1 MEEKNN
7 IETEIKFLSL
17 LKSPSRLFGMIFPY
31 YAVLFL
37 IVGIYFVKHMD
48 SASFNE
54 VQAIYTDSLE
64 INANVEVKKGG
75 IMPAIDMGII
85 STPTNELVEKG
96 KDLFTT
102 NCVSCHGTEGK
113 GDGVAAVAL
122 NPAPRNFLNNEGW
135 TKGTDF
141 PSMYTTIQKGII
153 GTGMIGYDF
162 LPIEDR
168 IALIH
173 YIRTMAE
180 YPAVT
185 EAHVAELD
193 KTYNLSEGINAPNNI
208 TLEMAQKKISKEN
221 SEIMSEFESV
231 ISKINSVEDKNAIE
245 LFNQFVQDK
254 GKVISIFKRDF
265 ASQKN
270 AESFVNRVLAS
281 PTESG
286 FKSSITFLSKE
297 KLSSL
302 FKLLSNSVS

>member
-17 LKSPSRLFGMIFPY
+17 LKSPSRLFGIIFPY

-37 IVGIYFVKHMD
+37 IVGIYFIKHMD
-48 SASFNE
+48 SASFND
-54 VQAIYTDSLE
+54 VPAIYTDSLE

-75 IMPAIDMGII
+75 VMPAIDMGII
-85 STPTNELVEKG
+85 STPTNELIEKG
-96 KDLFTT
+96 KDLFAT
-102 NCVSCHGTEGK
+102 NCVSCHGTDGK

-122 NPAPRNFLNNEGW
+122 KPLPRNLHNTEGW

-141 PSMYTTIQKGII
+141 PNMFTTIQKGIV

-173 YIRTMAE
+173 YIRTMSE
-180 YPAVT
+180 YPDIT
-185 EAHVAELD
+185 EAQVVQLD
-193 KTYNLSEGINAPNNI
+193 KTYNLSEGINSPNNI
-208 TLEMAQKKISKEN
+208 SLEMAQEKISKEG
-221 SEIMSEFESV
+221 SEIVSEVENV
-231 ISKINSVEDKNAIE
+231 ISKINSLEDNNAIE
-245 LFNQFVQDK
+245 LFNKFVQDK
-254 GKVISIFKRDF
+254 GKAISIFKRDF
-265 ASQKN
+265 GSQKD

-286 FKSSITFLSKE
+286 FKPSITFLSKE